1 MAVVK
6 IIELVGSSKTST
18 DDAAKQALSQAQ
30 GTLRNIR
37 AVDIVSTGIR
47 GENLDEYRAH
57 VRVAF
62 LIEGTEID
70 LPQGRRSLHSGS
82 FRQAPHVGGRRTH
95 GHNRICRRARGM
107 PPVIEEEVATLQTW
121 PYGRP
126 PPRERCRKRLRQ
138 RSFTVVCW
146 GVAKR

>member
-1 MAVVK
+1 MKRSASADEAAAIAAAIERFVAETTRRGAGAGAAGSALAAGGAARGGQRQANDSGPGRWDAMTVVK

-18 DDAAKQALSQAQ
+18 DDAAKQALAQAQ

-62 LIEGTEID
+62 LIEGTD
-70 LPQGRRSLHSGS
+70 
-82 FRQAPHVGGRRTH
+82 VD
-95 GHNRICRRARGM
+95 
-107 PPVIEEEVATLQTW
+107 
-121 PYGRP
+121 
-126 PPRERCRKRLRQ
+126 
-138 RSFTVVCW
+138 
-146 GVAKR
+146 